1 MYICTRFIVF
11 WRHKAM
17 ARHDPHYHKK
27 GYEHYHKKWYE
38 HYHKKWYEN
47 HDGLYG
53 TS

>member
-1 MYICTRFIVF
+1 
-11 WRHKAM
+11 M